1 MVASMKVGRN
11 YPCPCGSGRKYK
23 HCHLRTVETSPPVDI
38 LWQRLHELSEQLPTD
53 LLKFA
58 KNQYGLPI
66 LDEAWAEFTLYEEE
80 TFDPETRH
88 MPVFLPWFF
97 YQWMP
102 EPEHTQV
109 PARAI
114 GDFPLAQAYLQKRA
128 RHENPLA
135 VRYLQACAAS
145 AFSFHDVVAVTPGVG
160 MTLRE
165 CFGGGEISV
174 TEKSASRTIIKGD
187 ILFANV
193 VSVDHV
199 SVLDGCAPI
208 AFPPLEKA
216 QIIELRKA
224 IRKHN
229 PVVDSVAL
237 RAYDLEMFEIYHETA
252 ERLLNPRPPVLQ
264 NTDGHLLAFC
274 RVLYE
279 IDSPRAAFD
288 ALRHLS
294 LDRTEQELLAEATL
308 DANGQLL
315 AVEIPWLKLKNAK
328 HRHWEN
334 TALGRIEIDGR
345 KLVVE
350 VNSEERAKA
359 FRVIADERLGAGGR
373 YKSTVVEPV
382 EAALAAH
389 RKEKGLRHE
398 DADELNQLPEVQA
411 MLKEHLRA
419 HYREWPR
426 MKLPAL
432 QGKTPMQAM
441 KTAEGREMVEALLLD
456 LERRQGIGLGVDE
469 EIMSELR
476 ATLAGRRPAP
486 QV

>member
-1 MVASMKVGRN
+1 MKVGRN
-11 YPCPCGSGRKYK
+11 APCPCGSGRKYK
-23 HCHLRTVETSPPVDI
+23 HCHLPTVETSPPVDI
-38 LWQRLHELSEQLPTD
+38 LWQRLHELSEQLPSD
-53 LLKFA
+53 LLRFA
-58 KNQYGLPI
+58 KNEYGLPI
-66 LDEAWAEFTLYEEE
+66 LNEAWAEFTLYEYE

-97 YQWMP
+97 YQWAP
-102 EPEHTQV
+102 DLEHTLV
-109 PARAI
+109 PAGAK
-114 GDFPLAQAYLQKRA
+114 GDFPIAQAYLR
-128 RHENPLA
+128 RHGRDENPLT

-165 CFGGGEISV
+165 CFGGGESSV
-174 TEKSASRTIIKGD
+174 TEKSGSRIIIKGD
-187 ILFANV
+187 IVFANV
-193 VSVDHV
+193 VTIDHV

-216 QIIELRKA
+216 QIIELRNA
-224 IRKHN
+224 IKKHN
-229 PVVDSVAL
+229 PIVTPAVL
-237 RAYDLEMFEIYHETA
+237 REYDLDMIEIYHKTS
-252 ERLLNPRPPVLQ
+252 ERLLNPRLPVLQ
-264 NTDGHLLAFC
+264 NTDGHPLVFC
-274 RVLYE
+274 RVIYE
-279 IDSPRAAFD
+279 VESPRAAFD

-294 LDRTEQELLAEATL
+294 LNQPEQALLAEATF
-308 DANGQLL
+308 DADGALL

-328 HRHWEN
+328 HPHWEN
-334 TALGRIEIDGR
+334 TGLGRIEIDGQ

-359 FRVIADERLGAGGR
+359 FREIADERLPAGSR

-389 RKEKGLRHE
+389 RKDKGPRNA
-398 DADELNQLPEVQA
+398 DADDLNKRPEVQA
-411 MLKEHLRA
+411 MLKEHLRV

-432 QGKTPMQAM
+432 KGKTPMQAM
-441 KTAEGREMVEALLLD
+441 KTADGREMVDALLID
-456 LERRQGIGLGVDE
+456 LQRRQGVGAGIDE
-469 EIMSELR
+469 EILSELR
-476 ATLAGRRPAP
+476 ATLSGRRPGP